1 MRLGGLVPCSF
12 VDWPGR
18 LAAAVFTQGCNLR
31 CRYCHNPALVG
42 AGGGAGAD
50 PLAPGDVLELLAKRR
65 GKLDGVVIS
74 GGEPTLQADL
84 AEFLGRIRALGF
96 AVKLD
101 TNGTRPEVVRELLA
115 AGLVDYLAIDLKA
128 TPADAAWVC
137 GEAEQPL
144 QARACLEAALSLG
157 VDHELRTT
165 VFAPLF
171 TAEKLAELSEHARG
185 AKRWFLQRFRPGGH
199 LDPEA
204 PLEAPGAIAWPAT
217 LAVQPGLRG
226 LARTV

>member
-42 AGGGAGAD
+42 AGTSAD
-50 PLAPGDVLELLAKRR
+50 PLGPDDVLGLLGKRR
-65 GKLDGVVIS
+65 GKLDGVVVS

-84 AEFLGRIRALGF
+84 PEFLARVRALGF

-101 TNGTRPEVVRELLA
+101 TNGTRPEVIREVLG

-128 TPADAAWVC
+128 TPSDAAWVC
-137 GEAEQPL
+137 GEADQPL
-144 QARACLEAALSLG
+144 RARACLEAALSHG

-165 VFAPLF
+165 VFAPLC
-171 TAEKLAELSEHARG
+171 TPEKLAELSEYARG
-185 AKRWFLQRFRPGGH
+185 SKRWFLQRFRAGGH

-204 PLEAPGAIAWPAT
+204 PLQEPGPLDWPAA
-217 LAVQPGLRG
+217 LAVQPQLRG
-226 LARTV
+226 LARTA